1 MPRRHSMAIFASLLL
16 FALAPWAHAADD
28 VAAPPTDID
37 DSPAARE
44 TVEPHENSPDLKKE
58 FGSLKDEERIEVRSY
73 KRKDGATIQE
83 YSVHGHVYMV
93 RVQPKGGLPA
103 YYLYDENGDG
113 VFEKR
118 LPGGYKRPSPPMW
131 VIKRF

>member
-1 MPRRHSMAIFASLLL
+1 MAIFATALLL
-16 FALAPWAHAADD
+16 GLVSWAHAADD
-28 VAAPPTDID
+28 VVAPPANVDN
-37 DSPAARE
+37 SPAARE
-44 TVEPHENSPDLKKE
+44 TVQVQEDSPDLKKE
-58 FGSLKDEERIEVRSY
+58 LGSLKDNERIEVRSY

-93 RVQPKGGLPA
+93 KVQPKGGLPA